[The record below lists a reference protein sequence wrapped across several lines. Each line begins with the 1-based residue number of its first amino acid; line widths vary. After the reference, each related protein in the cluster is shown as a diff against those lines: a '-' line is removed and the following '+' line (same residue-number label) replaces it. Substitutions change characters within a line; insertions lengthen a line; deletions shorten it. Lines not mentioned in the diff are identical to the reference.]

1 MQKKVTFVLILVLFF
16 SSIVNLYAF
25 QELGTN
31 ERNFIYL
38 KNNQG
43 NEIRVFEDGGN
54 YFQNFP
60 LPKDIKVS
68 QMAVCP
74 CGGFILAFDE
84 SKKTVYYIDDENG
97 DVIWALKHMEN
108 IGSMTVSKHKTRYI
122 GITNTVDHSIRVYSE
137 KGVHIRTIKND
148 NRWKE
153 ATAISIDDWNHVWVV
168 DKVGKSVF
176 MLTEKGN
183 VRKKTSYSSSTPFSS
198 IVSLSSNRSG
208 DMYVLDTNGKI
219 YVFSRNGKYSRSTS
233 IKNSQ
238 GKPNSIGIDPTLNYM
253 YVQYSNGGFS
263 RMKKSGEI
271 LYTVKSPF
279 SVAKKDIIQL
289 QIGSRLLLHY
299 GVIPVVL
306 DAAPFIDSSSN
317 RTYVP
322 IRAITES
329 FGANVSWNGK
339 EQSVTILLQKTK
351 IILKIG
357 SKKASV
363 NGKQISL
370 DAPPSIVS
378 NRTFVPLRFI
388 SEALGA
394 NVQWFAENRIIKIVK

>member
-1 MQKKVTFVLILVLFF
+1 MQKRITFFLTLVLFF
-16 SSIVNLYAF
+16 SFIVQAFAF
-25 QELGTN
+25 QEIGTN

-60 LPKDIKVS
+60 LPKDIKVTK
-68 QMAVCP
+68 MAVCP
-74 CGGFILAFDE
+74 CGGFILAFDKE
-84 SKKTVYYIDDENG
+84 KKVVYHIDDETG
-97 DVIWALKHMEN
+97 DVIWALKQMEN
-108 IGSMTVSKHKTRYI
+108 IGNMTVSKHKTRYL
-122 GITNTVDHSIRVYSE
+122 GVTNTIDQSIRIYSE
-137 KGVHIRTIKND
+137 KGVHIRTIKSE
-148 NRWKE
+148 NRWEE
-153 ATAISIDDWNHVWVV
+153 ATAINIDDWNHIWVV
-168 DKVGKSVF
+168 DRVGKAVF

-198 IVSLSSNRSG
+198 LVSLSSDANG
-208 DMYVLDTNGKI
+208 DMYVSDTNGKI
-219 YVFSRNGKYSRSTS
+219 FVFSRNGTYSRTFS

-238 GKPNSIGIDPTLNYM
+238 GVPNSIGIDPTFSYM
-253 YVQYSNGGFS
+253 YVLYTNGAFS
-263 RMKKSGEI
+263 RMTRSGEI
-271 LYTVKSPF
+271 IYTVKSPF
-279 SVAKKDIIQL
+279 SVAKKEIIQL

-299 GVIPVVL
+299 GVAPSVL
-306 DAAPFIDSSSN
+306 DAAPFIDSNSN

-339 EQSVTILLQKTK
+339 NQSVTIKFQKVT
-351 IILKIG
+351 ITLKIG
-357 SKKASV
+357 SKKAIV

-394 NVQWFAENRIIKIVK
+394 NVQWFAENRTIKIVR